1 MTPLQAWLTKPRA
14 HVRIDTSVRWG
25 DWMNLLRRP
34 FLGRCS
40 NSARP
45 RFEVLDRLALG
56 GKKSLLLVSIEGCR
70 LLVGVGE
77 EAAPSISPF
86 DELRLSRR
94 RTRATYTGRARRM
107 VRP

>member
-1 MTPLQAWLTKPRA
+1 MTSLQTWLTRPRTS
-14 HVRIDTSVRWG
+14 VRIDTTVRWSA
-25 DWMNLLRRP
+25 WLNILRRP
-34 FLGRCS
+34 FTSKRS

-56 GKKSLLLVSIEGCR
+56 GKKSLLLVSIEGHR

-77 EAAPSISPF
+77 EAAPSIS
-86 DELRLSRR
+86 RLDVLQRVSRR
-94 RTRATYTGRARRM
+94 ARKTYTARARRM